1 MLKVLPEISLFIRVL
16 REDVES
22 LKYNDE
28 KESEP
33 LNPHPVFT
41 PFKGA
46 LLPRL
51 KLLVCLEQVK
61 RT

>member
-1 MLKVLPEISLFIRVL
+1 MLKVLPAISLFIRVL
-16 REDVES
+16 REEVES
-22 LKYNDE
+22 LKYDDE

-33 LNPHPVFT
+33 VNPHSVFT

-46 LLPRL
+46 LLRRL
-51 KLLVCLEQVK
+51 NFSCALEQVK